1 MHNEC
6 PFWAIE
12 RMCNSRKCSI
22 CECSPNEIPS
32 FWKDQMETS
41 SPDMFGHALTSAQND
56 CPKSMDDWCAEEE
69 NDKNAIYVNLA
80 KNRESYTA
88 YEG

>member
-1 MHNEC
+1 
-6 PFWAIE
+6 
-12 RMCNSRKCSI
+12 
-22 CECSPNEIPS
+22 
-32 FWKDQMETS
+32 METS